1 MKGLELSRRFFEEFG
16 KPLLQQI
23 PGGDSVAA
31 GLCGEGSEC
40 FGFDDSV
47 SRDHD
52 FGPAFDL
59 LVPDTFDPDLR
70 RQLEDAYRHLPSE
83 FAGIG
88 YALRTPQA
96 ADRHGVHS
104 VGKFFVRFTGKP
116 RGPETWQDYLYTPDS
131 FFAAA
136 TNGEIFATGDGTAE
150 AIRTR
155 IRTGMPEDVRRKKI
169 ATRAFRMAQAGQ
181 YNYTRCHAHGEDAA
195 AVLAKQEFAQN
206 GCELIFLLNRRFS
219 PFYKWMFRAA
229 RQLPLC
235 TDAVLRLETLLV
247 SGEDRHT
254 QNARDIEFISA
265 VVIDEL
271 RRQNLSNST
280 ADYLEP
286 HAHAVAAQIQ
296 NPEISAL
303 HLLEG

>member
-16 KPLLQQI
+16 KPLLQKI

-40 FGFDDSV
+40 FGFDDSI

-59 LVPDTFDPDLR
+59 LVPDSFDPTRR
-70 RQLEDAYRHLPSE
+70 RQLEEAYRNLPTE
-83 FAGIG
+83 FAGIR
-88 YALRTPQA
+88 YKQKTPQA

-104 VGKFFVRFTGKP
+104 VGEFFIRFTGKP
-116 RGPETWQDYLYTPDS
+116 RGPETWQDYLYTPEP

-136 TNGEIFATGDGTAE
+136 TNGELFVTGDGTAE
-150 AIRTR
+150 AIRER

-169 ATRAFRMAQAGQ
+169 AARAFRMAQAGQ
-181 YNYTRCHAHGEDAA
+181 YNYTRCYEHGEDAA
-195 AVLAKQEFAQN
+195 AVFAKQEFAQN
-206 GCELIFLLNRRFS
+206 ACEMIFLLNRRFS

-229 RQLPLC
+229 RQLPRC

-247 SGEDRHT
+247 TGEDHHE
-254 QNARDIEFISA
+254 QNVRDIEFISA
-265 VVIDEL
+265 AVIDEL
-271 RRQNLSNST
+271 HKQNLSNST
-280 ADYLEP
+280 SDYLEP
-286 HAHAVAAQIQ
+286 HALAVSAQIQ
-296 NPEISAL
+296 NPELSAL